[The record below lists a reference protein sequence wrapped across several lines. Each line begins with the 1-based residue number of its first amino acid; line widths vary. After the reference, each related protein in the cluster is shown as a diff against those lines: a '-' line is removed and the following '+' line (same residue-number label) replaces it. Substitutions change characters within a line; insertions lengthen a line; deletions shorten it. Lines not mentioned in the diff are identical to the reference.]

1 MNIIVKKGFK
11 FTATHILSLALT
23 LFFIF
28 VLGWLIEKWGFYPF
42 SVITSLFYIGLF
54 YSDGWNWGRFEG
66 RKYNE
71 TKQSPLRAL
80 YASIIPSI
88 ICLTFAVLVFVMGKN
103 NVILNIIIKV
113 WYFPFVGF
121 FESQDYITVREIL
134 LSGSVIPIVATIGY
148 VVGVRNFSVLEK
160 FAYRKNRKKIEE
172 KKSENK

>member
-1 MNIIVKKGFK
+1 
-11 FTATHILSLALT
+11 
-23 LFFIF
+23 
-28 VLGWLIEKWGFYPF
+28 
-42 SVITSLFYIGLF
+42 
-54 YSDGWNWGRFEG
+54 
-66 RKYNE
+66 
-71 TKQSPLRAL
+71 
-80 YASIIPSI
+80 
-88 ICLTFAVLVFVMGKN
+88 MGKN

-148 VVGVRNFSVLEK
+148 VAGVRNFSVLEK